1 MKTSGRGNDNAL
13 ALRRNRLQ
21 NDDKTNITSSTNN
34 IDTHSHS
41 QNVGNSRPYSRR
53 LDSIGRAEAGG
64 TQSNKQ
70 LEDEAK
76 PNKID
81 KPIVIHVID
90 ENKKKQKDFNW
101 SMEILLKHMKY
112 FEKHLKSTEPTD
124 DIDISVHWDILIFEW
139 LLNFIE
145 WDEREEQGTDNIKF
159 YDIVSKEGESM
170 KLVPAN
176 KRKKPA
182 FEIGNAISILISSD
196 YLKMSKL
203 VDQWLDY
210 FVQNI
215 NEILKLPIDMSWI
228 VAPLQERV
236 MFCANQFLDRDQNE
250 RRRPRQN
257 QR

>member
-1 MKTSGRGNDNAL
+1 MIPPPEVIQSSESNSNKFPFSMKSSGRGNENAL

-21 NDDKTNITSSTNN
+21 NEEQTNITSSTNN
-34 IDTHSHS
+34 IDMHSHS
-41 QNVGNSRPYSRR
+41 QNVVNSRPYSRK
-53 LDSIGRAEAGG
+53 LDSLGRVETGG
-64 TQSNKQ
+64 NLSWK
-70 LEDEAK
+70 LPEDDSK
-76 PNKID
+76 LNKID

-101 SMEILLKHMKY
+101 SMDILLKHMKY

-145 WDEREEQGTDNIKF
+145 WDEREEQGIENIKF
-159 YDIVSKEGESM
+159 YDVVSKEGDSM
-170 KLVPAN
+170 KLAPVN

-196 YLKMSKL
+196 YLKMTKL

-215 NEILKLPIDMSWI
+215 NDILRLPIDMSWI

-236 MFCANQFLDRDQNE
+236 FI
-250 RRRPRQN
+250 
-257 QR
+257 